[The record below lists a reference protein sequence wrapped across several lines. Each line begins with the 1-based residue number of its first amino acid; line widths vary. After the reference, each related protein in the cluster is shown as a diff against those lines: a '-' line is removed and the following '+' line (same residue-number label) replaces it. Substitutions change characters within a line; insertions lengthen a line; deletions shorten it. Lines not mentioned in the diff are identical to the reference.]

1 MQPKGGGRVFVW
13 AYMLDNRY
21 IDERLYV
28 VLVLL
33 VNAPFA
39 SALPQLQCSAPCSI
53 RAEFNRPPFF
63 CRAFFWALLGL
74 IPASG
79 SFAGFCFPGSALTP
93 LGSLPESSRSLWK
106 EKPLAFGYPRKWGRK
121 RRHFH
126 VLLNSVTIVG
136 FVGDDSEQ
144 R

>member
-63 CRAFFWALLGL
+63 CRAFSGTARANSCVRQLRGLLL
-74 IPASG
+74 SRFRPYTV
-79 SFAGFCFPGSALTP
+79 GFP
-93 LGSLPESSRSLWK
+93 
-106 EKPLAFGYPRKWGRK
+106 PRK
-121 RRHFH
+121 
-126 VLLNSVTIVG
+126 
-136 FVGDDSEQ
+136 Q
-144 R
+144 P